1 MDWATILVAVITAGF
16 AFLGVYMSNRK
27 QAALVAYRLEKLEAK
42 VDKHNNVVE
51 RMYRLESRRSTGRTD
66 WGTLPISGSPPAG
79 AKGRSIP
86 PLPGAAWRKAGSGT
100 KPFPADGTGS
110 GCGTGSAM
118 TMLQPTAKPVLQ
130 RRSPG

>member
-51 RMYRLESRRSTGRTD
+51 RMYRLESIVDS
-66 WGTLPISGSPPAG
+66 
-79 AKGRSIP
+79 
-86 PLPGAAWRKAGSGT
+86 
-100 KPFPADGTGS
+100 
-110 GCGTGSAM
+110 
-118 TMLQPTAKPVLQ
+118 LQNELKELKK
-130 RRSPG
+130 S